1 MHESSGLAV
10 VLLMYLLI
18 LGVIGIA
25 ALASYILQGIG
36 MYTLG
41 KKRGMRYPWL
51 AFVPYARV
59 YYQGE
64 LCGTLE
70 FKERRMD
77 NPGIWLLVIPIASG
91 VITGIFTVIVW
102 AGMLAN
108 IVRLSD
114 YAYNSYYTFSDIFS
128 GFGSGIMLLA
138 VLGLSLFTLIAAAVQ
153 KTLTVLVNR
162 QIYERY
168 TDGNYAV
175 THAVLGVFVPLYT
188 AVYFFIIRN
197 RE

>member
-10 VLLMYLLI
+10 VLLIYLLI

-64 LCGTLE
+64 LCGTLA

-175 THAVLGVFVPLYT
+175 THAVLGVFVPDRKS
-188 AVYFFIIRN
+188 VV
-197 RE
+197 

>member
-1 MHESSGLAV
+1 MHERSGLAIV
-10 VLLMYLLI
+10 ILIYLLV
-18 LGVIGIA
+18 LGAIGIA

-51 AFVPYARV
+51 AFIPYARV

-64 LCGTLE
+64 LCGPLV
-70 FKERRMD
+70 FKKRRMD
-77 NPGIWLLVIPIASG
+77 NPGIWLLVIPIASE

-108 IVRLSD
+108 IFRLSD
-114 YAYNSYYTFSDIFS
+114 YAYISYYTIFDMFT

-138 VLGLSLFTLIAAAVQ
+138 FLGLSLFTLAAAAMQ

-175 THAVLGVFVPLYT
+175 THAVLGIFVPLYT